1 MKNAG
6 PARLRELISRPG
18 IIRTIG
24 AHDVLTA
31 LLVEQSGFE
40 TVFIGGFGTSASLL
54 GLPDVGYITL
64 TEMAGAVRR
73 MAARVMIPVIADGD
87 TGHGEIHNVARTV
100 EEFESAGASGI
111 LLEDQVEPKRC
122 GHFEGKKVIPTDEMI
137 LKLRSALKAR
147 SNPDF
152 AIIAR
157 TDAAVVHGLPDAI
170 DRVNRFGDTG
180 ADIVF
185 IEAPSSLEELE
196 RIARE
201 VRYPMLVNMLT
212 GGKTPILPAQQLAAM
227 GFKIVVYPIDSLL
240 VSVRAIRLLL
250 EELKREGQ
258 VDSSTG
264 LGVSFDEI
272 KRILGLDEILSLR
285 DRLGRPE

>member
-1 MKNAG
+1 MKNSG
-6 PARLRELISRPG
+6 PAQLRELLSKSG
-18 IIRTIG
+18 IVRTIG

-31 LLVEQSGFE
+31 LLVEQAGFE

-54 GLPDVGYITL
+54 GLPDVGFLTL
-64 TEMAGAVRR
+64 TEMAGAVHR
-73 MAARVMIPVIADGD
+73 MAARVTIPVIADGD
-87 TGHGEIHNVARTV
+87 TGHGEIHNVVRTI

-122 GHFEGKKVIPTDEMI
+122 GHFEGKKVISSEDMV
-137 LKLRSALKAR
+137 LKLRSALQAR

-152 AIIAR
+152 VIIAR
-157 TDAAVVHGLPDAI
+157 TDAAVVHGLADAI
-170 DRVNRFGDTG
+170 DRANRYGDTG

-185 IEAPSSLEELE
+185 IEAPRSIDELE

-201 VRYPMLVNMLT
+201 VRFPMLVNMLT
-212 GGKTPILPAQQLAAM
+212 GGKTPILPAQQLAQM

-250 EELKREGQ
+250 EELKREGR

-272 KRILGLDEILSLR
+272 KGILGLDEVLSLR
-285 DRLGRPE
+285 DRLE